1 MKQKFKSLLLTTIGG
16 LTAIMY
22 QAANAAPTAPK
33 GTAVDVDVV
42 DNLGATVKALL
53 EGNGALVVDGLIL
66 SAAAYGTAVT
76 KSPAPIVC
84 GIISCGIFH
93 LALKIL
99 LA

>member
-1 MKQKFKSLLLTTIGG
+1 MKQKFKSLLLSTIGG
-16 LTAIMY
+16 LTAVMY
-22 QAANAAPTAPK
+22 QVVYADPTAPK
-33 GTAVDVDVV
+33 GTATDIDVV

-53 EGNGALVVDGLIL
+53 AGNGGLVIDGLIL

-93 LALKIL
+93 LALKVL